1 MAATS
6 DVAGFIAE
14 PSLGSLVNLS
24 KVDLLALADYYNLT
38 VDRQARKANLVMVIK
53 SHLLSLSRVGVMA
66 VEDVETEDET
76 EDEGAV
82 ENPSPARSKGGVG
95 GGEAPVPRTLPR
107 YDPLSPASPES
118 VEVARLKLKMA
129 RLEADQKDKED
140 KRRYEIEI
148 RKIEADKE
156 ARIHIRRMELEA
168 GVSPHPVGKPGH
180 FDVGRNIA
188 VVPPFRES
196 EVDSYFSAFE
206 RVAAAL
212 QWPKD
217 VWPLL
222 LQCKLTGKA
231 QEVVAS
237 LSIEDSLKYDVVKAT
252 VLRAYELVPEAYRQR
267 FRNYKKSGSKTF
279 VEFARDKESLFDR
292 WCAANKTSTYQA
304 LRNQILLEDFKNNL
318 PERIVMHLSENKVA
332 TLGQA
337 AVLADEYA
345 LTHKTVFTASSQSR
359 TSASPAAG
367 ASRSSD
373 PPTVP
378 RKEERECFYC
388 HRKGHLISDCF
399 LLKNK
404 PKSPPPSRKSVG
416 LTQSVSYQDTRSASE
431 VLTGKPDLVY
441 APFVSV
447 GSVSCT
453 GKTEDQREIKILRD
467 TGAAQSVILTD
478 VLPWSEQTYCG
489 SHILLCGIEANPIS
503 VPLHW
508 VHLHSDLVS
517 GRFRVGVLPRLAV
530 EGVAL
535 LLGNDIAGGK
545 VSPVLEVTD
554 RPQSNVSD
562 IVLFQK
568 YPQVFPAC
576 VLTRAQ
582 ARMQGD
588 TVNLSD
594 TIFERVETVDVE
606 LKPEASPSMQYEKGG
621 CGVAPQLGDVL
632 SSITSERLIEWQK
645 EDVSLNKC
653 FDSVVS
659 LEKAKVQETAYLV
672 DAGVLMRK
680 WTAHKT
686 GEDWDTVWQ
695 VVVPSP
701 LRQQVLSLAHNP
713 AWSGHLGVTKT
724 YNRVL
729 RHFFWPGLKSDIV
742 QYCKTCHVCQLTGKV
757 NQPVPRVPL
766 HPIPVIGEPFERV
779 IIDCVGPLP
788 KTRTGNQFLLTIMC
802 SATRYPE
809 AIPLRTITAK
819 TIIKSLIKFF
829 STFGLPRVIQ
839 TDQGTNFMSK
849 LFSSALK
856 TLSISHQVSSAYHP
870 ESQGA
875 LERWHQT
882 LKTML
887 RKYCME
893 TGADWDEGVPFVLF
907 AVRETVQESLG
918 FSPADLVFGHTPRG
932 PLKVLKERVLLDAPS
947 STPKNV
953 LHFVSQ
959 MRERLHAAC
968 MLAQESLSSSQS
980 RMKKQYDKQPKDR
993 TFLPGDQV
1001 LVLLPIPG
1009 SSLSAS
1015 FSGPYVVE
1023 RKVSDTNYVIKTPD
1037 RRRTSRLCHVNML
1050 KAYHV
1055 RNSSDNPSSVPVQS
1069 EESSMALV
1077 VTVPTVDLEE
1087 NNNDGLELRHSLQQC
1102 KRLSNS
1108 DMLQNLPSLM
1118 EHLDD
1123 SQKDD
1128 LVSLIQSFLTVF
1140 QDVPKSTSVLAHDV
1154 DVGSTS
1160 PIRQHPYRVNTKK
1173 RELMKSEVD
1182 YLLKHDMAKR
1192 SHSAWS
1198 SPCILVPKPDGTSRL
1213 CTDYRRVNA
1222 VTVPDSYPLPRIE
1235 DCIDR
1240 IGSAVFV
1247 SKLDLLKG
1255 YWQVP
1260 LTLRASDISAF
1271 VTPDNFV
1278 QYTVMPFG
1286 MCNAPATFQRLVNIV
1301 FDDIPTCTAYL
1312 DDVVIYSPT
1321 WAEHL
1326 STLRLVFQRLENASL
1341 TLNLAKCEFG
1351 KATVTYLGKQ
1361 VGRGQVRPIASKVD
1375 AIASYPAPKTRRQ
1388 LRRFLGMVGYYRTFC
1403 KNFSTVVAP
1412 LTTLLSPKIPFK
1424 WSAECSSAFES
1435 AKALLCNAPVLTAPN
1450 FDKPFKLEVDAS
1462 MVGAGAVLL
1471 QEDEEGVDRPI
1482 SFFSRKFNP
1491 CQSRYSTIEQETLA
1505 LLLALQFFEV
1515 YVGSSVVPV
1524 RVFTDHNPLTFLK
1537 RMYNQNR
1544 RLMRWALIL
1553 QGYNICITHVKGT
1566 SNVVAD
1572 VLSRVYQ
1579 D

>member
-6 DVAGFIAE
+6 EVAGFIAE
-14 PSLGSLVNLS
+14 PSLGLLLNLR

-53 SHLLSLSRVGVMA
+53 NHLLSLSRAGVMA
-66 VEDVETEDET
+66 VEGVETEDE
-76 EDEGAV
+76 EDIV
-82 ENPSPARSKGGVG
+82 ENPSPTQPKGSVG
-95 GGEAPVPRTLPR
+95 DGEAPVPRTLPK
-107 YDPLSPASPES
+107 YDPLSPVSPES
-118 VEVARLKLKMA
+118 VEVARLRLKTA
-129 RLEADQKDKED
+129 RLEAEQKDRED

-168 GVSPHPVGKPGH
+168 GGSPQPVGKTGH

-237 LSIEDSLKYDVVKAT
+237 LSIEDSLQYDVVEAT

-267 FRNYKKSGSKTF
+267 FRNYKRSSSKTF

-292 WCAANKTSTYQA
+292 WCAANKTSTYEA
-304 LRNQILLEDFKNNL
+304 LRNQILLEDFKNHL
-318 PERIVMHLSENKVA
+318 PERIVMYLSENKVV
-332 TLGQA
+332 TLSQA

-359 TSASPAAG
+359 TSTPSVAG

-373 PPTVP
+373 SPTVP

-388 HRKGHLISDCF
+388 HRQGHLISDCL

-404 PKSPPPSRKSVG
+404 KLPSPPRKGVG
-416 LTQSVSYQDTRSASE
+416 LTQSVSYREAGGAGE
-431 VLTGKPDLVY
+431 ALVEKPDLVY

-453 GKTEDQREIKILRD
+453 GRTEDQRAIKILRD

-478 VLPWSEQTYCG
+478 ALPWSDQTYCG
-489 SHILLCGIEANPIS
+489 SHVLLCGIEDNPIS

-508 VHLHSDLVS
+508 VYLHSDLVS
-517 GRFRVGVLPRLAV
+517 GLFRVGVVHTLAV
-530 EGVAL
+530 EGVSL

-545 VSPVLEVTD
+545 VSPVPEVTD
-554 RPQSNVSD
+554 RPQTNVSD
-562 IVLFQK
+562 IVLVQK

-588 TVNLSD
+588 TVNLSE

-606 LKPEASPSMQYEKGG
+606 PKPEGLPSVQVEKGG
-621 CGVAPQLGDVL
+621 CGVAAQLSDVL
-632 SSITSERLIEWQK
+632 SSITPEKLIEWQK

-653 FDSVVS
+653 FDSVVP
-659 LEKAKVQETAYLV
+659 LEKAKEQETAYFV

-680 WTAHKT
+680 WTPHKT

-713 AWSGHLGVTKT
+713 AWSGHLGITKT

-742 QYCKTCHVCQLTGKV
+742 QYCKTCHVCQVIGKV

-766 HPIPVIGEPFERV
+766 HPIPVIGEPFARV

-788 KTRTGNQFLLTIMC
+788 KTR
-802 SATRYPE
+802 
-809 AIPLRTITAK
+809 
-819 TIIKSLIKFF
+819 
-829 STFGLPRVIQ
+829 
-839 TDQGTNFMSK
+839 
-849 LFSSALK
+849 
-856 TLSISHQVSSAYHP
+856 
-870 ESQGA
+870 
-875 LERWHQT
+875 
-882 LKTML
+882 
-887 RKYCME
+887 
-893 TGADWDEGVPFVLF
+893 
-907 AVRETVQESLG
+907 
-918 FSPADLVFGHTPRG
+918 
-932 PLKVLKERVLLDAPS
+932 
-947 STPKNV
+947 
-953 LHFVSQ
+953 
-959 MRERLHAAC
+959 
-968 MLAQESLSSSQS
+968 AQESLSSSQS
-980 RMKKQYDKQPKDR
+980 RMKNQYDKHVKDR

-1001 LVLLPIPG
+1001 LVLLPIAG

-1023 RKVSDTNYVIKTPD
+1023 RKVSDTNYIIKTPD
-1037 RRRTSRLCHVNML
+1037 RRRSSRLCHVNMF

-1069 EESSMALV
+1069 TCSSMALV
-1077 VTVPTVDLEE
+1077 VPVVDLEE
-1087 NNNDGLELRHSLQQC
+1087 NNDELELRHSLQQC
-1102 KRLSNS
+1102 KRLCNS
-1108 DMLQNLPSLM
+1108 EMLQNLPSLM

-1160 PIRQHPYRVNTKK
+1160 PIRQHPYRVNKKK
-1173 RELMKSEVD
+1173 REVMKGEVD

-1235 DCIDR
+1235 DCIDQ

-1260 LTLRASDISAF
+1260 LTPRASDISAF

-1301 FDDIPTCTAYL
+1301 FEDIPNCTAYL
-1312 DDVVIYSPT
+1312 DDVVIHSPT
-1321 WAEHL
+1321 WDEHL
-1326 STLRLVFQRLENASL
+1326 STLRLVFHRLENASL

-1361 VGRGQVRPIASKVD
+1361 VGRGQVRPIASKVE
-1375 AIASYPAPKTRRQ
+1375 AIVSYPAPKTRRQ

-1412 LTTLLSPKIPFK
+1412 LTTLSSPKVPFK
-1424 WSAECSSAFES
+1424 WSAECSAAFES

-1462 MVGAGAVLL
+1462 IVGAGAVLL

-1491 CQSRYSTIEQETLA
+1491 CQARYSTIEQETLA

-1524 RVFTDHNPLTFLK
+1524 KVFTDQILLHSSKECIITTA
-1537 RMYNQNR
+1537 
-1544 RLMRWALIL
+1544 ALCGGL
-1553 QGYNICITHVKGT
+1553 
-1566 SNVVAD
+1566 
-1572 VLSRVYQ
+1572 
-1579 D
+1579 